1 MSHAPC
7 PICRAPVSPE
17 PRSPDHPFCSPRCK
31 VVDLAKWLSGDY
43 RIPVVDDD
51 GEEAVTSTGE
61 PLH

>member
-7 PICRAPVSPE
+7 PICQAPVPPE

>member
-1 MSHAPC
+1 MAASPC
-7 PICRAPVSPE
+7 PICRQAVPTSPVG
-17 PRSPDHPFCSPRCK
+17 PDHPFCSPRCK

-51 GEEAVTSTGE
+51 GEEAVTAAGE